1 MQKQRHSKNYSCHK
15 HPEKE
20 SADESIFTIQFAYY
34 LLIWMFHNRK
44 LKNKINKLHER
55 SLR

>member
-1 MQKQRHSKNYSCHK
+1 MQKQGLSKNYSCHK

-20 SADESIFTIQFAYY
+20 STDESIFTIQFAYY